1 MNINELKGSYNYA
14 MHGNG
19 AFKGLRQ
26 TNTMEAFSYWHGK
39 GIKIFEI
46 DFARTADGNYVAV
59 AHTVE
64 DKSLRRLEIIDL
76 PPVEQRTEEWFMSQK
91 LFSISTKGLTPLSL
105 KTCVETARANKDCI
119 FVFDLFGFF
128 TKDECFDFAQKMKG
142 FAGDDN
148 ELWNRILLEAYNGEM
163 SEGLASGA
171 PEGNIIYCAR
181 YEYNDKEDGFVSP
194 DWLLERNIRFVSY
207 PWKYE
212 NMFKG
217 EIEKYSSAGIT
228 VFSRTKFNTKNGK
241 LKAAGVSVNLIAKRF
256 DGILI
261 IFQYPLYMLTYF
273 KRIYVKKLVQK
284 KTRGN

>member
-26 TNTMEAFSYWHGK
+26 TNTMEAFEYWHAK

-46 DFARTADGNYVAV
+46 DFARTSDGNYVAV
-59 AHTVE
+59 AHTLE
-64 DKSLRRLEIIDL
+64 DKPLRRLEILDL
-76 PPVEQRTEEWFMSQK
+76 PPENERTEEWFMSQK
-91 LFSISTKGLTPLSL
+91 LFKISTKGLTPMSL
-105 KTCVETARANKDCI
+105 KTCVETAKANADCI

-128 TKDECFDFAQKMKG
+128 TKDECFDFADKIMG
-142 FAGDDN
+142 FVGDDE

-163 SEGLASGA
+163 SEGLMSGA
-171 PEGNIIYCAR
+171 PLCNVIYCAR
-181 YEYNDKEDGFVSP
+181 YEFNDKEGGAVSP
-194 DWLLERNIRFVSY
+194 EWLLERNIRFVSY

-212 NMFKG
+212 ALFKG

-228 VFSRTKFNTKNGK
+228 VFSRTKFNTKNGS
-241 LKAAGVSVNLIAKRF
+241 LKGAGVSVNLIAKRF
-256 DGILI
+256 DGLLI

-273 KRIYVKKLVQK
+273 KRIYVKKLVKK
-284 KTRGN
+284 KTKGN